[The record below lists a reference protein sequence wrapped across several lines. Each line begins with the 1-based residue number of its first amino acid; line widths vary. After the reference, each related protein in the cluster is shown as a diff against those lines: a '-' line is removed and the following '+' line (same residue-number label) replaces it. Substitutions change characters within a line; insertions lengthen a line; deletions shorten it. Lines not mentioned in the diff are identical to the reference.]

1 MNVFRK
7 LWQSIESLATSLN
20 GLAATVDAFRDEV
33 QQRTGVSVHPGPP
46 LLTDGSEA
54 EPATLQSPRKRR

>member
-7 LWQSIESLATSLN
+7 LWHAIETLATSLN

-33 QQRTGVSVHPGPP
+33 QQRSGVTVDAGSP
-46 LLTDGSEA
+46 LLTDDTERQ
-54 EPATLQSPRKRR
+54 PATLQSPRKRR